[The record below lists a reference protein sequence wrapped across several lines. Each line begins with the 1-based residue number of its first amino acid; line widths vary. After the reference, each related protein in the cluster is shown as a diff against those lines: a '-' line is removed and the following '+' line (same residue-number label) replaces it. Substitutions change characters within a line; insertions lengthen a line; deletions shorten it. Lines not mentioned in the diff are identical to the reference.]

1 MKFLA
6 ENNDIIVKSEISV
19 DSSDEMRLIRMLNH
33 FTTRIL
39 PHISTSPKD
48 NMEKILFLG
57 YMCNLLLRTK
67 LGSKRVD
74 DRDHWGMKRLQL
86 TGSLLHDLF
95 RKLF

>member
-1 MKFLA
+1 
-6 ENNDIIVKSEISV
+6 
-19 DSSDEMRLIRMLNH
+19 MLNH

-95 RKLF
+95 RKLFQDFSINLANYISRKSFTYQDS